1 MIYKIISIIIAI
13 SILFLAILL
22 DLLFGDPSPHNPKS
36 LKYKLHPAV
45 IIGNFIG
52 YIKPIFKHTNN
63 KIAKI
68 NGMLLGLIVIL
79 TFALPVYFGLYL
91 LFSYLHIAFYIF
103 FAIILLKFTI
113 CIKLETD
120 WANAAFNSLNLS
132 DIEAAREFAHFSR
145 RDNKT
150 LSGAQITS
158 SVIESMA
165 ENLIDFKL
173 SPIFFYSFLGVT
185 GAIIYKAI
193 NTLDGMVGFKDKEN
207 KDIGWFSAKLDTI
220 VNYVPTRYAAFLI
233 IVASFL
239 LGRNPR
245 NSWKI
250 AIRDYS
256 KTPSRNHGWPM
267 AAMAGALNV
276 QLEKPGQYVLG
287 DANEDLSPEKI
298 IIALKIR
305 NLTIILFILSVLPII
320 WFIRLFFFP
329 F

>member
-1 MIYKIISIIIAI
+1 M
-13 SILFLAILL
+13 
-22 DLLFGDPSPHNPKS
+22 DLLIGDPSPHNPES

-52 YIKPIFKHTNN
+52 YIKPIFKNSNH

-68 NGMLLGLIVIL
+68 NGIFLGLLVIL
-79 TFALPVYFGLYL
+79 TFALPVYFGLNL
-91 LFSYLHIAFYIF
+91 LFSYLHIVFYIF

-120 WANAAFNSLNLS
+120 WAKAVFNSLRS
-132 DIEAAREFAHFSR
+132 FDIEAARKFAHFSR
-145 RDNKT
+145 RDNKNLT
-150 LSGAQITS
+150 GAQITS

-173 SPIFFYSFLGVT
+173 SPIFFYSFFGIT
-185 GAIIYKAI
+185 GAIIFKAI
-193 NTLDGMVGFKDKEN
+193 NTLDGMVGFKDEEH
-207 KDIGWFSAKLDTI
+207 KDIGWFSAKLDTV
-220 VNYVPTRYAAFLI
+220 VNYVPTRFAAFLI

-239 LGRNPR
+239 LGENPR

-250 AIRDYS
+250 AIRDYP
-256 KTPSRNHGWPM
+256 KTPSKNHGWPM

-276 QLEKPGQYVLG
+276 QLEKPGQYILG
-287 DANEDLSPEKI
+287 EANENLSPEKI
-298 IIALKIR
+298 ITALKIR
-305 NLTIILFILSVLPII
+305 NLTIILFVLSILPII
-320 WFIRLFFFP
+320 WFTRMFFFP

>member
-1 MIYKIISIIIAI
+1 M
-13 SILFLAILL
+13 AILL
-22 DLLFGDPSPHNPKS
+22 DLLFGDPSPHNPES

-52 YIKPIFKHTNN
+52 YIKPIFKHSNN
-63 KIAKI
+63 RIAKL
-68 NGMLLGLIVIL
+68 NGILLGLLVIL
-79 TFALPVYFGLYL
+79 AFALPIYIGLYL

-103 FAIILLKFTI
+103 FAVILFKFTI
-113 CIKLETD
+113 CIRLETD
-120 WANAAFNSLNLS
+120 WANAAYNSLKSS
-132 DIEAAREFAHFSR
+132 DIEAARKFAHFSR
-145 RDNKT
+145 RDNKNLT
-150 LSGAQITS
+150 GEQITS

-193 NTLDGMVGFKDKEN
+193 NTLDGMVGFRDEEH

-220 VNYVPTRYAAFLI
+220 VNYVQTRYAAILI
-233 IVASFL
+233 IIASFL
-239 LGRNPR
+239 LGKNFR

-250 AIRDYS
+250 AVRDYS

-320 WFIRLFFFP
+320 WVTRLFFFP